1 MSQILDA
8 IKQADEKRKKTASAH
23 LNHPYQYITNKSSNK
38 KHRFLWLTLLAVL
51 LIAIIVF
58 LFYKP
63 TTKLLASPTLS
74 SMSQQQPI
82 QPQAAITN
90 TEIKSNN
97 NTDIKK
103 PIEEKE
109 ISEKEMEEKPLTN
122 KNNTIKALPDLALEI
137 PNEVSPTSQ
146 PAVDKLLTDIPAQPT
161 KLNQQNS
168 NKQANNSKRT
178 DTTASTSS
186 TSIKTNETIAAW
198 KRNLSIS
205 AIFNHAD
212 QAKRFVLISGKKLHE
227 GDAIPDRELQL
238 IKIMDN
244 GIIVSGEDGQTFIK
258 TH

>member
-74 SMSQQQPI
+74 NTVQQQPI

-97 NTDIKK
+97 NADIEK

-109 ISEKEMEEKPLTN
+109 ISEKEMEEKPLAN
-122 KNNTIKALPDLALEI
+122 ENNTIKALPDLALEI
-137 PNEVSPTSQ
+137 PNEASLTSQ
-146 PAVDKLLTDIPAQPT
+146 PTVDKLLTDIPAQP
-161 KLNQQNS
+161 NQQKQNG
-168 NKQANNSKRT
+168 NKQADNSKRD
-178 DTTASTSS
+178 DTTASIS
-186 TSIKTNETIAAW
+186 TPIKTNETVAAW